1 MKTFFFLFLMMGVL
15 LVVGCSDNATAP
27 TTSGGIGG
35 GTGGGGGNTGGV
47 TFTVTLQQVDQDN
60 YQFIFTPSTGA
71 VINTITANCAAANI
85 NNEQVQGDGTTVWNN
100 NNPAGVTVPANIL
113 AQGQQWTF
121 TIVGKVGSSTGAAY
135 TATANLTI

>member
-27 TTSGGIGG
+27 TTGGEGGG

-47 TFTVTLQQVDQDN
+47 TFTVTLTQVDQNN
-60 YQFIFTPSTGA
+60 YQFVFTPSTGV

-85 NNEQVQGDGTTVWNN
+85 NNEQVQADGTTVWNN